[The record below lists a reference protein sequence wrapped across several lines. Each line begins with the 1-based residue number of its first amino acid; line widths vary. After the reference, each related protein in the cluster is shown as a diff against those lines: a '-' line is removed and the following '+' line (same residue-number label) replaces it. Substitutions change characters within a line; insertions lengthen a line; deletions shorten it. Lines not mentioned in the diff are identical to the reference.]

1 MAESD
6 RIVVDFAWKYV
17 QLMQTSFDECQAL
30 LERADGEAP
39 SREEIQRCENI
50 VEFCKM
56 EAGSLDIAY
65 KQGKKLL
72 EQSCEIIN
80 RFKNIHQQENI
91 DGSKK
96 IPKASSGKYVFSNKD
111 EIVTLLSSTEFSLSE
126 KIEKLWRFPSSRD
139 EEILIV
145 MGNAAVTIGG
155 FKTLAPRTWLDDIAI
170 SAYMILINRRGLRT
184 DGKFHCYC
192 CNSNLY
198 QVYVANNN
206 EITRGVQGFASE
218 EGILNCLKTCFPIN
232 IRENHWILAIVNVE
246 EKKISVS
253 GFNADFYEKALLH
266 HGRQSNVKSWP
277 FERTTV
283 PQQNNCY
290 DCGVY
295 VVKYADCYSRGLDLH
310 FTQGDIDNF
319 RTTMAHEIFPAMA
332 P

>member
-198 QVYVANNN
+198 QVLVLGEVSCRKTAL
-206 EITRGVQGFASE
+206 ESLHQLKQIVGLICGLLWGVVPVFGAIWIVVLRSL
-218 EGILNCLKTCFPIN
+218 LNMR
-232 IRENHWILAIVNVE
+232 IRSLAVLFLPMG
-246 EKKISVS
+246 S
-253 GFNADFYEKALLH
+253 
-266 HGRQSNVKSWP
+266 
-277 FERTTV
+277 
-283 PQQNNCY
+283 
-290 DCGVY
+290 
-295 VVKYADCYSRGLDLH
+295 
-310 FTQGDIDNF
+310 DI
-319 RTTMAHEIFPAMA
+319 
-332 P
+332 